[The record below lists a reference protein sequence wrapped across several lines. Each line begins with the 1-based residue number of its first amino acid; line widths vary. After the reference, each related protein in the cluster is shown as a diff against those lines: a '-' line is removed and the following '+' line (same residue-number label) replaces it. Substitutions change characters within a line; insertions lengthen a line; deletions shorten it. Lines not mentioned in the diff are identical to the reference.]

1 MHEVP
6 TYEKIMILK
15 YYQVDFLVN
24 KQITQTLVGP
34 LMPTP
39 SSNQTGLHLKSR
51 DISCSPFRGSAHKK
65 KKKVPSGSASGMKH
79 EEKEQQLATSDTS
92 LN

>member
-24 KQITQTLVGP
+24 KHHPDSCRSTYAYPQPQPDRTSFKISGHQLFP
-34 LMPTP
+34 L
-39 SSNQTGLHLKSR
+39 QRL
-51 DISCSPFRGSAHKK
+51 SPQK

-79 EEKEQQLATSDTS
+79 GEEKEQQLATSDTS

>member
-1 MHEVP
+1 
-6 TYEKIMILK
+6 MILK

-24 KQITQTLVGP
+24 KQIIQTLVGP

-39 SSNQTGLHLKSR
+39 SPNQTGLHLKSQ

-65 KKKVPSGSASGMKH
+65 KKRFPVAL
-79 EEKEQQLATSDTS
+79 QVA
-92 LN
+92 

>member
-1 MHEVP
+1 
-6 TYEKIMILK
+6 MILK

-24 KQITQTLVGP
+24 KQIIQTLVGP

-39 SSNQTGLHLKSR
+39 SPNQTGLHLKSQ

-65 KKKVPSGSASGMKH
+65 KKKVPSGSASGIKH
-79 EEKEQQLATSDTS
+79 GEEKEQQLATLDTS
-92 LN
+92 MN

>member
-1 MHEVP
+1 MKLP

-24 KQITQTLVGP
+24 KQITWTLVGP

-39 SSNQTGLHLKSR
+39 SPNQTGINSASSK
-51 DISCSPFRGSAHKK
+51 ISGHQCSPFRGSAHKK
-65 KKKVPSGSASGMKH
+65 KKKKRVPRGSASGMKH
-79 EEKEQQLATSDTS
+79 GKGKEQHSS

>member
-1 MHEVP
+1 
-6 TYEKIMILK
+6 MILK

-39 SSNQTGLHLKSR
+39 SPNQTGLHLKSQ
-51 DISCSPFRGSAHKK
+51 DISCSPFRGSAHKKK

-79 EEKEQQLATSDTS
+79 EEEKEQQLATSDTS